1 MPKFFNSKSKQ
12 LEGDIDGYLDRVT
25 TAGLIFYEGVKA
37 YVSGKKDKFERT
49 YRDITALESDADNVR
64 RDIKH
69 RLYTYMLIPESRGDV
84 LGLLETLD
92 DIVDVCE
99 KVLEQFSIENPEI
112 PEFLKSDFIELAELS
127 SKTVEE
133 VVKAT
138 RAFFREIGMVS
149 NYVNK
154 VHFYEH
160 EADDVEEHLKRTI
173 FNSNEIEGFSQKV
186 HMRYFAE
193 KIALVSDVSESVAE
207 RLSVYAIKRRI

>member
-12 LEGDIDGYLDRVT
+12 LEGEIDGYLDRVS
-25 TAGLIFYEGVKA
+25 TAGLIFQEGVKA
-37 YVSGKKDKFERT
+37 YVNGKKDKFERT
-49 YRDITALESDADNVR
+49 FIDISTLESDADNVR

-69 RLYTYMLIPESRGDV
+69 KLYTYMLIPESRGDV

-92 DIVDVCE
+92 DIVDICE
-99 KVLEQFSIENPEI
+99 KVLEQFSIETPNI
-112 PEFLKSDFIELAELS
+112 PEFLKSDFLELAELS

-133 VVKAT
+133 VVKGT

-149 NYVNK
+149 EYVNK

-160 EADDVEEHLKRTI
+160 EADDVEEQLKRKA
-173 FNSNEIEGFSQKV
+173 FNSNEIKRFSQKV

>member
-12 LEGDIDGYLDRVT
+12 LEGEIDGYLDRVS
-25 TAGLIFYEGVKA
+25 TAGLIFQEGVKA
-37 YVSGKKDKFERT
+37 YVNGKKDKFERT
-49 YRDITALESDADNVR
+49 FIDISTLESDADNVR

-69 RLYTYMLIPESRGDV
+69 KLYTYMLIPESRGDV

-92 DIVDVCE
+92 DIVDICE
-99 KVLEQFSIENPEI
+99 KVLEQFSIETPNI
-112 PEFLKSDFIELAELS
+112 PEFLKSDFLELAELS

-133 VVKAT
+133 VVKGA

-149 NYVNK
+149 EYVNK

-160 EADDVEEHLKRTI
+160 EADDVEEQLKRKA
-173 FNSNEIEGFSQKV
+173 FNSNEIKRFSQKV

>member
-25 TAGLIFYEGVKA
+25 TAGLIFHEGVKA
-37 YVSGKKDKFERT
+37 YVIGKKDKFERNFK
-49 YRDITALESDADNVR
+49 DISVLESDADNIR

-69 RLYTYMLIPESRGDV
+69 KLYTYMLIPESRGDV

-92 DIVDVCE
+92 DIVDICE
-99 KVLEQFSIENPEI
+99 KVLEQFSIETPEI
-112 PEFLKSDFIELAELS
+112 PEFLKSDFIELSDLS
-127 SKTVEE
+127 SKAVEE
-133 VVKAT
+133 VVKAA

-160 EADDVEEHLKRTI
+160 EADDVEEHLKRNA
-173 FNSNEIEGFSQKV
+173 FNSKEIESFSQKV

-193 KIALVSDVSESVAE
+193 KIATVSDVAESVAE

>member
-12 LEGDIDGYLDRVT
+12 LEGEIDGYLDRVS
-25 TAGLIFYEGVKA
+25 TAGLIFQEGVKA
-37 YVSGKKDKFERT
+37 YVNGKKDKFERNFI
-49 YRDITALESDADNVR
+49 DISTLESDADNVR

-69 RLYTYMLIPESRGDV
+69 KLYTYMLIPESRGDV

-92 DIVDVCE
+92 DIVDICE
-99 KVLEQFSIENPEI
+99 KVLEQFSIETPNI
-112 PEFLKSDFIELAELS
+112 PEFLKSDFLELAELS

-133 VVKAT
+133 VVKGA

-149 NYVNK
+149 EYVNK

-160 EADDVEEHLKRTI
+160 EADDVEEQLKRKA
-173 FNSNEIEGFSQKV
+173 FNSNEIKRFSQKV

>member
-1 MPKFFNSKSKQ
+1 MPRFYYSKSKQ
-12 LEGDIDGYLDRVT
+12 LEGEIDGYLDRVAT
-25 TAGLIFYEGVKA
+25 SGLIFYEGVKA
-37 YVSGKKDKFERT
+37 YVNGKHEKFEKNFQ
-49 YRDITALESDADNVR
+49 DITALESDADDVR

-69 RLYTYMLIPESRGDV
+69 KLYTYMLIPESRGDV

-99 KVLEQFSIENPEI
+99 KVLEQFSIETPNI
-112 PEFLKSDFIELAELS
+112 RDFLKSDFIELAELS
-127 SKTVEE
+127 SKAVDE
-133 VVKAT
+133 VVKGA
-138 RAFFREIGMVS
+138 RAFFREIEMVS

-160 EADDVEEHLKRTI
+160 EADDIEEQLKRKAFTCT
-173 FNSNEIEGFSQKV
+173 EIERFSEKV

-193 KIALVSDVSESVAE
+193 KIADVSDVAQAVAE

>member
-12 LEGDIDGYLDRVT
+12 IEGDIDGYLDRVT
-25 TAGLIFYEGVKA
+25 TAGLIFLEGVKA
-37 YVSGKKDKFERT
+37 YVNGKKDKFERNFKEIST
-49 YRDITALESDADNVR
+49 LESDADNIR

-69 RLYTYMLIPESRGDV
+69 KLYTYMLIPESRGDV
-84 LGLLETLD
+84 LGILETLD
-92 DIVDVCE
+92 DIVDTCE
-99 KVLEQFSIENPEI
+99 KVLEQFSIETPDI
-112 PEFLKSDFIELAELS
+112 PEFLKSDFLELAELS
-127 SKTVEE
+127 SKAVEE
-133 VVKAT
+133 VVKGA

-149 NYVNK
+149 EYVNK

-160 EADDVEEHLKRTI
+160 EADNVEEHLKRNA
-173 FNSNEIEGFSQKV
+173 FNSKEIESFSQKV

>member
-37 YVSGKKDKFERT
+37 YVSGKKDKFERN

-99 KVLEQFSIENPEI
+99 KVIEQFSIETPEI

-127 SKTVEE
+127 SKAVEE
-133 VVKAT
+133 VVKGA

-160 EADDVEEHLKRTI
+160 EADNVEEHLKRAV
-173 FNSNEIEGFSQKV
+173 FNSNEFERFSKKV

-193 KIALVSDVSESVAE
+193 KIALVSDVAESVAE

>member
-25 TAGLIFYEGVKA
+25 TAGLIFQEGVKA
-37 YVSGKKDKFERT
+37 YVIGKKDKFERNFKE
-49 YRDITALESDADNVR
+49 ISVLESDADNIR

-69 RLYTYMLIPESRGDV
+69 KLYTYMLIPESRGDV

-92 DIVDVCE
+92 DIVDICE
-99 KVLEQFSIENPEI
+99 KVLEQFSIETPNI

-133 VVKAT
+133 VVKAA

-160 EADDVEEHLKRTI
+160 EADDVEEHLKRNA
-173 FNSNEIEGFSQKV
+173 FNSKEIESFSQKV

-193 KIALVSDVSESVAE
+193 KIAAVSDVAESVAE

>member
-12 LEGDIDGYLDRVT
+12 IEGDIDGYLDRVT
-25 TAGLIFYEGVKA
+25 TAGLIFLEGVKA
-37 YVSGKKDKFERT
+37 YVNGRKDKFERNFIEIST
-49 YRDITALESDADNVR
+49 LESDADNIR

-69 RLYTYMLIPESRGDV
+69 KLYTYMLIPESRGDV
-84 LGLLETLD
+84 LGILETLD
-92 DIVDVCE
+92 DIVDTCE
-99 KVLEQFSIENPEI
+99 KVLEQFSIETPDI
-112 PEFLKSDFIELAELS
+112 PEFLKSDFLELAELS
-127 SKTVEE
+127 SKAVEE
-133 VVKAT
+133 VVKGA

-149 NYVNK
+149 EYVNK

-160 EADDVEEHLKRTI
+160 EADNVEEHLKRNA
-173 FNSNEIEGFSQKV
+173 FNSKEIESFSQKV

>member
-1 MPKFFNSKSKQ
+1 MNLFSSKAKQ

-25 TAGLIFYEGVKA
+25 TAGLIFLEGVKA
-37 YVSGKKDKFERT
+37 YVNGKPDKFERNFKE
-49 YRDITALESDADNVR
+49 ISELESDADNIR

-69 RLYTYMLIPESRGDV
+69 KLYTYMLIPESRGDV

-92 DIVDVCE
+92 DIVDICE

-112 PEFLKSDFIELAELS
+112 PDFLKSDFLALAELS
-127 SKTVEE
+127 SKAVEE
-133 VVKAT
+133 VVKGA
-138 RAFFREIGMVS
+138 RAFFREIAMVS
-149 NYVNK
+149 DFVNK

-160 EADDVEEHLKRTI
+160 EADDVEEHLKRTA
-173 FNSNEIEGFSQKV
+173 FNSNEIERFSHKV

-193 KIALVSDVSESVAE
+193 KLAGVSDVAESVAE